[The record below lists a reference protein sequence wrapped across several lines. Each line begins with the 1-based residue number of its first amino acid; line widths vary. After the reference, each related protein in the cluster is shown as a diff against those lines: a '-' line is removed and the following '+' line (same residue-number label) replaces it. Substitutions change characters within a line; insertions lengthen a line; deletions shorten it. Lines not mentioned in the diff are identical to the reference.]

1 MQSKKENNCLFA
13 SQRIRVLEISLFS
26 GCEEETPLLR
36 RVKHVLH
43 IGIDGLAPCF
53 VDAPGGAP
61 NILNRMAAYGS
72 HNLDNSRVTLESNS
86 APSWGSHLTGSGTE
100 TTGMTSN
107 SWRPPWKGFSN
118 DVTPANGPHFA
129 IPTIFR

>member
-1 MQSKKENNCLFA
+1 M
-13 SQRIRVLEISLFS
+13 LEYFFS

-53 VDAPGGAP
+53 IDAPGGTP
-61 NILNRMAAYGS
+61 NIMNRLAAYGS

-100 TTGMTSN
+100 TTGMKGN
-107 SWRPPWKGFSN
+107 SWRPPWKGFPSTI
-118 DVTPANGPHFA
+118 TPTNGDNLPF
-129 IPTIFR
+129 PTIFR